1 MPTSLRWIFL
11 RDKFLSVP
19 SGAGFQGVNGH
30 GVGIFYIGFPCRG
43 RTCVTNRSEKKEKL
57 LLLDNRL
64 KRKEITKAYII
75 GKFQLIKDCF

>member
-30 GVGIFYIGFPCRG
+30 CVGIFYIGFPCRG

-57 LLLDNRL
+57 LLLTDS
-64 KRKEITKAYII
+64 KE
-75 GKFQLIKDCF
+75 GKLQKLT